1 LVCARFGDGPTG
13 DCGQQGERK
22 LAERA
27 DVILSGGTVITV
39 DETRRV
45 IRDGAVV
52 FRGSDILAVGKREDV
67 EQRYEAVET
76 RDCRHKL
83 IMPGLV
89 NSHLHFYHTMHRGLA
104 PEDLGG
110 VLWSNY
116 VHGNIATQ
124 LTPEDEIY
132 GGLIILLETLKSG
145 TTTYLEAGSY
155 NPAAAIEGVSR
166 IGMRGLMGRRSFDQS
181 ILGHSMLMEDTDTCL
196 RENEAFLKTYRNGYN
211 GGLLKA
217 CVDVVGQGRC
227 SDRLYVESKKM
238 ADDYGTIFNLH
249 LAAVQEEVTATR
261 ARTGYRP
268 VEHLDSLGVLDTN
281 VSLVHM
287 IHCADREIDMLA
299 RAGANVIHCPST
311 ALKLNYEL
319 SSKARFP
326 EMWARGVN
334 VSIGGDASDCS
345 NFADMIRVM
354 YLAAVLPKDYRND
367 PAISYAE
374 TAIEMATINGA
385 KAMGMADEI
394 GSLEA
399 GKRAD
404 IIVLDMWRPEW
415 VPNYSEIQNLVYSA
429 DGASVETVYINGRL
443 VMDGRKVLTVDE
455 NEIIEKCLDLSQRL
469 LERSGVGVPGRW
481 PVI

>member
-1 LVCARFGDGPTG
+1 M
-13 DCGQQGERK
+13 
-22 LAERA
+22 AERA
-27 DVILSGGTVITV
+27 DILLSGGTVITV
-39 DETRRV
+39 DDARRV
-45 IRDGAVV
+45 IRDGAVAI
-52 FRGSDILAVGKREDV
+52 RGSDILAVGKRE
-67 EQRYEAVET
+67 EIERQYEAAEL

-83 IMPGLV
+83 IMPGLI

-116 VHGNIATQ
+116 VHSKIATQ
-124 LTPEDEIY
+124 LTAEDEIY

-145 TTTYLEAGSY
+145 TTTFLEAGSY

-181 ILGHSMLMEDTDTCL
+181 ILGHSMLLEDTDTCL
-196 RENEAFLKTYRNGYN
+196 RENETFLKKYRTGHN

-227 SDRLYVESKKM
+227 TDRLYTESKKM

-261 ARTGYRP
+261 ANTGYRP

-287 IHCADREIDMLA
+287 IHCADREIAMLA
-299 RAGANVIHCPST
+299 KSGANVIHCPST

-319 SSKARFP
+319 SSKGRFP
-326 EMWARGVN
+326 EMLAHGVN
-334 VSIGGDASDCS
+334 VGIGGDASDCS
-345 NFADMIRVM
+345 NFADMVRVM

-367 PAISYAE
+367 PGISHAE

-404 IIVLDMWRPEW
+404 VIVLNMWRPEW

-429 DGASVETVYINGRL
+429 DGGSVETVYINGRL

-455 NEIIEKCLDLSQRL
+455 DEVIGKCLELSERL
-469 LERSGVGVPGRW
+469 LDRSGVSVPGRW